1 MDNIDLR
8 KKPGAFN
15 AFPLGTALVSAAF
28 ALGAVSLTLLLRS
41 YSSSVMS
48 ISTCAVT
55 DLWLC
60 FALLILAQAL
70 CIIMPCARV
79 LTAVFAVLTG
89 ADAEL
94 ISYSYSEFAL
104 FSPEFFALFGVIFAF
119 SAAGV
124 YACDRAFTLSPK
136 LRAFIRADRRLRYE
150 LNLFCAVFA
159 ALMLAAI
166 VSAAL
171 FIL

>member
-1 MDNIDLR
+1 MDNIDSR

-15 AFPLGTALVSAAF
+15 AFPLGTALVSVAF

-41 YSSSVMS
+41 DSSSVMS

-79 LTAVFAVLTG
+79 QTAVFAVLTG

>member
-8 KKPGAFN
+8 KKSGASR

-41 YSSSVMS
+41 DSSSVMS

-150 LNLFCAVFA
+150 LNLFCSVFA

-166 VSAAL
+166 ISAAL

>member
-41 YSSSVMS
+41 NSSSVMS

-104 FSPEFFALFGVIFAF
+104 FSPEFFALFDVIFAF

-150 LNLFCAVFA
+150 LNLFCSVFA

>member
-41 YSSSVMS
+41 DLSSVMS

-150 LNLFCAVFA
+150 LNLFCAVFV

>member
-8 KKPGAFN
+8 KKSGASR

-28 ALGAVSLTLLLRS
+28 ALGAASLTLLLRIV
-41 YSSSVMS
+41 SSGVMS
-48 ISTCAVT
+48 ISTYDVT
-55 DLWLC
+55 NLWLC
-60 FALLILAQAL
+60 FALLVLVQAL

-79 LTAVFAVLTG
+79 LTAVLAVLSG
-89 ADAEL
+89 ADAVL
-94 ISYSYSEFAL
+94 ISYYYSGLTL
-104 FSPEFFALFGVIFAF
+104 FSPEFFALCGVIFAF
-119 SAAGV
+119 SAADV
-124 YACDRAFTLSPK
+124 YASDSAFALSPK

-150 LNLFCAVFA
+150 INLFCAVFA

-166 VSAAL
+166 VSVAL

>member
-41 YSSSVMS
+41 NSSSVMS

-166 VSAAL
+166 VSAVL

>member
-41 YSSSVMS
+41 NSSSVMS

-89 ADAEL
+89 ADAKL

-150 LNLFCAVFA
+150 LNLFCSVFA

>member
-8 KKPGAFN
+8 KKSGASR

-28 ALGAVSLTLLLRS
+28 ALGAASLTLLLRS
-41 YSSSVMS
+41 DSSGVMS
-48 ISTCAVT
+48 ISTYDVT

-60 FALLILAQAL
+60 FALLVLAQAL
-70 CIIMPCARV
+70 CIIMPGARV
-79 LTAVFAVLTG
+79 LTAVLAVLSG
-89 ADAEL
+89 ADAVL
-94 ISYSYSEFAL
+94 ISYYYSGLTL
-104 FSPEFFALFGVIFAF
+104 FSPEFFALCGVIFAF
-119 SAAGV
+119 SAADV
-124 YACDRAFTLSPK
+124 YASDSAFALSPK

-159 ALMLAAI
+159 ALMLATI
-166 VSAAL
+166 VSVAL

>member
-41 YSSSVMS
+41 DSSSVMS

-70 CIIMPCARV
+70 CIIMPCACV
-79 LTAVFAVLTG
+79 LTAVLAVLSG
-89 ADAEL
+89 ADAVL
-94 ISYSYSEFAL
+94 ISYSYSKFAL
-104 FSPEFFALFGVIFAF
+104 FSPEFFALCGVVFAF
-119 SAAGV
+119 SAAAV

-166 VSAAL
+166 VSVAL

>member
-41 YSSSVMS
+41 DSSSVMS

-150 LNLFCAVFA
+150 FNLFCAVFA

>member
-28 ALGAVSLTLLLRS
+28 ALGAVSLTLFLRS
-41 YSSSVMS
+41 DSSSVMS

-89 ADAEL
+89 ADTEL

-104 FSPEFFALFGVIFAF
+104 FSPELFALFGVIFAF

-136 LRAFIRADRRLRYE
+136 LRAFIRTDRRLRYE

>member
-41 YSSSVMS
+41 DSSSVMS

-124 YACDRAFTLSPK
+124 YACDRAFTLSLK

>member
-8 KKPGAFN
+8 KKSGALH

-28 ALGAVSLTLLLRS
+28 ALGAASLTLLLRS
-41 YSSSVMS
+41 DSSGVMS
-48 ISTCAVT
+48 ISTYAIT

-79 LTAVFAVLTG
+79 LTVAFAALAG
-89 ADAEL
+89 ADAAL
-94 ISYSYSEFAL
+94 ISYSYSEFVL
-104 FSPEFFALFGVIFAF
+104 FSPEFFALCGVIFVF
-119 SAAGV
+119 SAACV
-124 YACDRAFTLSPK
+124 YACDRAFTLSTK

-150 LNLFCAVFA
+150 LNLFCALFA

>member
-41 YSSSVMS
+41 DSSSVMS

-79 LTAVFAVLTG
+79 LTAVFAVLSG

-136 LRAFIRADRRLRYE
+136 LRAFIRADRRMRYE
-150 LNLFCAVFA
+150 LNLFCSVFA

>member
-8 KKPGAFN
+8 KKSGASR

-28 ALGAVSLTLLLRS
+28 ALGAASLTLLLRS
-41 YSSSVMS
+41 DSSGVMS
-48 ISTCAVT
+48 ISTYDVT

-60 FALLILAQAL
+60 FALLVLAQAL

-79 LTAVFAVLTG
+79 LTAVLAVLSG
-89 ADAEL
+89 ADAVL
-94 ISYSYSEFAL
+94 ISYYYSGLTL
-104 FSPEFFALFGVIFAF
+104 FSPEFFALCGVIFAF
-119 SAAGV
+119 SAADV
-124 YACDRAFTLSPK
+124 YASDSAFALSPK

-150 LNLFCAVFA
+150 INLFCAVFA

-166 VSAAL
+166 VSVAL

>member
-41 YSSSVMS
+41 NSSSVMS

-150 LNLFCAVFA
+150 LNLFCSVFA

-166 VSAAL
+166 ISAAL

>member
-1 MDNIDLR
+1 MDNIDLL

-41 YSSSVMS
+41 DSSSVMS

-60 FALLILAQAL
+60 FALLILVQAL
-70 CIIMPCARV
+70 CIIMPCARI

-166 VSAAL
+166 VSAVL

>member
-41 YSSSVMS
+41 DSSSVMS

-124 YACDRAFTLSPK
+124 YVCDRAFTLSPK
-136 LRAFIRADRRLRYE
+136 LRAFIRADRRLRCE
-150 LNLFCAVFA
+150 LNLFCSVFA

>member
-8 KKPGAFN
+8 KKSGASR

-28 ALGAVSLTLLLRS
+28 ALGAASLTLLLRS
-41 YSSSVMS
+41 DSSGVMS
-48 ISTCAVT
+48 ISTYDVT

-60 FALLILAQAL
+60 FALLVLAQAL
-70 CIIMPCARV
+70 CIIMPGARV
-79 LTAVFAVLTG
+79 LTAVLAVLSG
-89 ADAEL
+89 ADAVL
-94 ISYSYSEFAL
+94 ISYYYSGLTL
-104 FSPEFFALFGVIFAF
+104 FSPEFFALCGVIFAF
-119 SAAGV
+119 SAADV
-124 YACDRAFTLSPK
+124 YASDSAFALSPK

-150 LNLFCAVFA
+150 INLFCAVFA

-166 VSAAL
+166 VSVAL

>member
-1 MDNIDLR
+1 MDNIDLL

-41 YSSSVMS
+41 DSSSVMS

-166 VSAAL
+166 VSAVL

>member
-8 KKPGAFN
+8 KKSGASR

-41 YSSSVMS
+41 DSSSVMS

-70 CIIMPCARV
+70 CIIMPCARA

-104 FSPEFFALFGVIFAF
+104 FSSEFFALFGVIFAF

-159 ALMLAAI
+159 TLMLAAI

>member
-41 YSSSVMS
+41 DSSSVMS

-79 LTAVFAVLTG
+79 LMAVFAVLTG

>member
-41 YSSSVMS
+41 DSSSVMS

-89 ADAEL
+89 ADAVL
-94 ISYSYSEFAL
+94 ISYSYSKFAL
-104 FSPEFFALFGVIFAF
+104 FSPEFFVLCGVIFAF
-119 SAAGV
+119 SAADV
-124 YACDRAFTLSPK
+124 YASDSAFALSPK

-159 ALMLAAI
+159 ALILAAI
-166 VSAAL
+166 FSAML
-171 FIL
+171 FVL

>member
-41 YSSSVMS
+41 DSSSVMS

-70 CIIMPCARV
+70 CIIMPCAHV
-79 LTAVFAVLTG
+79 LTAIFAVLTG

-94 ISYSYSEFAL
+94 ISYSYSKFAL
-104 FSPEFFALFGVIFAF
+104 FSPDFFALFGVIFAF

>member
-8 KKPGAFN
+8 KKPGAFY

-41 YSSSVMS
+41 DSSSVMS

-150 LNLFCAVFA
+150 LNLFCSVFA

-166 VSAAL
+166 VSAVL

>member
-8 KKPGAFN
+8 KKSGASR

-28 ALGAVSLTLLLRS
+28 ALGAASLTLLLRS
-41 YSSSVMS
+41 DSSGVMS
-48 ISTCAVT
+48 ISTYDVT

-60 FALLILAQAL
+60 FALLVLAQAL
-70 CIIMPCARV
+70 CIIMPGARM
-79 LTAVFAVLTG
+79 LTAVLAVLSG
-89 ADAEL
+89 ADAVL
-94 ISYSYSEFAL
+94 ISYYYSGLTL
-104 FSPEFFALFGVIFAF
+104 FSPEFFALCGVIFAF
-119 SAAGV
+119 SAADV
-124 YACDRAFTLSPK
+124 YASDSAFTLSPK

-166 VSAAL
+166 VSVAL

>member
-8 KKPGAFN
+8 KKSGASR

-28 ALGAVSLTLLLRS
+28 ALGAASLTLLLRS
-41 YSSSVMS
+41 DSSGVMS
-48 ISTCAVT
+48 ISTYDVT

-60 FALLILAQAL
+60 FALLVLAQAL

-79 LTAVFAVLTG
+79 LTAVLAVLSG
-89 ADAEL
+89 ADAVL
-94 ISYSYSEFAL
+94 ISYYYSGLTL
-104 FSPEFFALFGVIFAF
+104 FSPEFFALCGVIFAF
-119 SAAGV
+119 SASDE
-124 YACDRAFTLSPK
+124 YASESAFALSAK

-159 ALMLAAI
+159 ALMLGAI
-166 VSAAL
+166 VSVAL

>member
-41 YSSSVMS
+41 DSSSVMS
-48 ISTCAVT
+48 ILTCAVT

-150 LNLFCAVFA
+150 LNLFCSVFA

>member
-41 YSSSVMS
+41 NSSSVMS

-150 LNLFCAVFA
+150 LNLFCAMFA

-166 VSAAL
+166 VSAVL

>member
-8 KKPGAFN
+8 KKSGASR

-28 ALGAVSLTLLLRS
+28 ALGAASLTLLLRS
-41 YSSSVMS
+41 DSSGVMS
-48 ISTCAVT
+48 ISTYDVT

-60 FALLILAQAL
+60 FALLVLAQAL
-70 CIIMPCARV
+70 CIIMPCACV
-79 LTAVFAVLTG
+79 LTTVLAVLSG
-89 ADAEL
+89 ADAVL
-94 ISYSYSEFAL
+94 ISYSYSKFAL
-104 FSPEFFALFGVIFAF
+104 FSPEFFALCGVVFAF
-119 SAAGV
+119 SAAAV

-159 ALMLAAI
+159 ALILAAI
-166 VSAAL
+166 FSAML
-171 FIL
+171 FVL

>member
-41 YSSSVMS
+41 DSSSVMS

-60 FALLILAQAL
+60 FALLVLAQAL
-70 CIIMPCARV
+70 CIIMPCASV

-150 LNLFCAVFA
+150 LNLFCSVFA

>member
-15 AFPLGTALVSAAF
+15 TFPLGTALVSAAF

-41 YSSSVMS
+41 NSSSVMS

-136 LRAFIRADRRLRYE
+136 LRAFIRADRRLRCE
-150 LNLFCAVFA
+150 LNLFCSVFA

>member
-8 KKPGAFN
+8 KKPRAFN
-15 AFPLGTALVSAAF
+15 AFPLGTALVSAA
-28 ALGAVSLTLLLRS
+28 LLLRS
-41 YSSSVMS
+41 DSSSVMS

-104 FSPEFFALFGVIFAF
+104 F
-119 SAAGV
+119 
-124 YACDRAFTLSPK
+124 TLSPK

>member
-41 YSSSVMS
+41 DSSSVMS

-104 FSPEFFALFGVIFAF
+104 FSPEFFALLGVIFAF

-150 LNLFCAVFA
+150 LNLFCSVFA

>member
-41 YSSSVMS
+41 DLSSVMS

-79 LTAVFAVLTG
+79 LTAVFAVLAG

-119 SAAGV
+119 SAAGM

>member
-1 MDNIDLR
+1 MDNIDLL

-41 YSSSVMS
+41 DSSSVMS

-60 FALLILAQAL
+60 FALLILVQAL
-70 CIIMPCARV
+70 CIIMPCARI

-150 LNLFCAVFA
+150 LNLFCSVFA

-166 VSAAL
+166 VSAVL